1 MVGEVCEELH
11 CSDRLRKKES
21 PLPLPPPEYD
31 LDLEQI
37 ESQCVAQCEGGKI
50 DTFSMTRGDDL
61 SGDSTYAQ
69 SLACHDG
76 FLVTILSGFQE
87 QHFNHAHAD
96 SNLVTWVKGK
106 QPILPLPPK
115 GLGKLTGF
123 RDPFVFAQKSD
134 SSPWKMIIGSGI
146 EGQGGTI
153 LVYHSQDLSKGTE
166 PWTTFCWHIPCL
178 TALINPLA
186 NRKSS
191 SLVSD

>member
-76 FLVTILSGFQE
+76 FLDNAFRLPGTTFQPCTCRFKSGNMGEGEATHPAITPKRLGKADRLSG
-87 QHFNHAHAD
+87 
-96 SNLVTWVKGK
+96 
-106 QPILPLPPK
+106 PLC
-115 GLGKLTGF
+115 LC
-123 RDPFVFAQKSD
+123 
-134 SSPWKMIIGSGI
+134 
-146 EGQGGTI
+146 
-153 LVYHSQDLSKGTE
+153 TE
-166 PWTTFCWHIPCL
+166 
-178 TALINPLA
+178 
-186 NRKSS
+186 
-191 SLVSD
+191 V